1 MLSVT
6 ATLTHN
12 VRLAIRDIRGM
23 LWIEGVSPAATGATS
38 SKETN
43 ESQNET
49 NR

>member
-1 MLSVT
+1 MS
-6 ATLTHN
+6 
-12 VRLAIRDIRGM
+12 
-23 LWIEGVSPAATGATS
+23 WIEGVSPAATGATA